1 MSVRVCVRERERES
15 ARARARVGGGRMQ
28 NLRSFDIGSRVITD
42 FSFAIAALP
51 EWVRCVR

>member
-1 MSVRVCVRERERES
+1 MK
-15 ARARARVGGGRMQ
+15 